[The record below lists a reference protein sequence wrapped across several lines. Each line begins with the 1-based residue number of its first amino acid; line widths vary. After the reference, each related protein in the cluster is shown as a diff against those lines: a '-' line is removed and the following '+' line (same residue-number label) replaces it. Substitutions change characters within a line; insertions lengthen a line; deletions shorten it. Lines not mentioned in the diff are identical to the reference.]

1 MHTFASSEGT
11 IVTRIRHSVTA
22 AATAVL
28 LAPGV
33 ATASTTDSPDD
44 AQLLLLLD
52 SSGSMED
59 PDAEGEPKIDAA
71 KAAVGTLVDGL
82 NPDQQVGVRLFGG
95 SVPLDEPREDKCTD
109 SELVVPLG
117 SGNTDAMRD
126 AVEAYQPLGETPI
139 AYALQQAADDLGE
152 EGNRT
157 ILLVS
162 DGIATCD
169 PDPCEVAEELTAD
182 GFDLV
187 VHTVGLGV
195 DQETRDQLECVADV
209 AGGTYYDADDTD
221 SLTTALTRIST
232 RAFRPFQLSGEPV
245 QGTENPNDAPVIGT
259 GQYLDTVAD
268 RRKTYYLVERS
279 SPGTSLHVGAT
290 MRPTENV
297 GLSAFYL
304 SLETLDGKRC
314 DFNTA
319 MTWGNAGGN
328 NFGTVDVTGFADHHD
343 PDDPC
348 GFDDQLLLSINEQQT
363 STLDGFPVEL
373 WVSEEPAATRTDL
386 LPYDLD
392 HDEWQGTRV
401 GDPDGEVVGGTSFN
415 DAEPIEPGRTYEG
428 EIVEGEVLV
437 FSVPVD
443 WGQHVEALVD
453 FPDPPEELYDY
464 LRRTRIAEIGL
475 VGPDRGD
482 ALHNLGQ
489 PDGYDRR
496 AKVQPDERTT
506 FAALSYDVE
515 WNNRAWGNP
524 NAADRA
530 GDHYVVVSLTSGD
543 EPGATP
549 PIPFTLTVD
558 VLGEVDGEPT
568 YLEAGEQP
576 AAATQEARSS
586 SEAGADQSDD
596 ESSAEADPTE
606 DASAAAPAEGGDARL
621 LTLIWVLAGLG
632 LVVALVGGYL
642 LVRGRRFST

>member
-1 MHTFASSEGT
+1 M
-11 IVTRIRHSVTA
+11 TRIRHSLTA

-33 ATASTTDSPDD
+33 ATASTTDSPND

-95 SVPLDEPREDKCTD
+95 SVPLDEPREDKCAD
-109 SELVVPLG
+109 SELVVPIG

-221 SLTTALTRIST
+221 TLTTALTRIST

-245 QGTENPNDAPVIGT
+245 TGTVDPAQAPV
-259 GQYLDTVAD
+259 LDVGRYVD
-268 RRKTYYLVERS
+268 EVGEEPLSYRVRRTLS
-279 SPGTSLHVGAT
+279 QSTLHVSGT
-290 MRPTENV
+290 LRPDDDTGMSALNLVLETPD
-297 GLSAFYL
+297 GRSCDLSAFAVW
-304 SLETLDGKRC
+304 
-314 DFNTA
+314 TA
-319 MTWGNAGGN
+319 GSGDT
-328 NFGTVDVTGFADHHD
+328 FGSGSVNGVPASYRECGDVDELV
-343 PDDPC
+343 
-348 GFDDQLLLSINEQQT
+348 LRVEQQSGARLAGQT
-363 STLDGFPVEL
+363 IEIV
-373 WVSEEPAATRTDL
+373 VHEEPAPQDPAA
-386 LPYDLD
+386 LPDAD
-392 HDEWQGTRV
+392 ARPEWQ
-401 GDPDGEVVGGTSFN
+401 DLAPGEPTASVVGGTSFN
-415 DAEPIEPGRTYEG
+415 DPPTLEPGATYTSD
-428 EIVEGEVLV
+428 IVPGEVLV
-437 FSVPVD
+437 FAVPVG
-443 WGQHVEALVD
+443 WGQHLQALVD
-453 FPDPPEELYDY
+453 VPVPEEGVAQ
-464 LRRTRIAEIGL
+464 IIGTAGKVL
-475 VGPDRGD
+475 DVGIVGPDRGD
-482 ALHNLGQ
+482 AVAHTADVPDLSGRTNLSAREGGRVAETSYVVQ
-489 PDGYDRR
+489 WRNRENASPADG
-496 AKVQPDERTT
+496 
-506 FAALSYDVE
+506 
-515 WNNRAWGNP
+515 
-524 NAADRA
+524 ADRA
-530 GDHYVVVSLTSGD
+530 GEHFVVVSLVSD
-543 EPGATP
+543 DQSSVPV
-549 PIPFTLTVD
+549 PFSLVTE

-586 SEAGADQSDD
+586 SEAGTDQSDD

-606 DASAAAPAEGGDARL
+606 DASAAAPAEDGDARL